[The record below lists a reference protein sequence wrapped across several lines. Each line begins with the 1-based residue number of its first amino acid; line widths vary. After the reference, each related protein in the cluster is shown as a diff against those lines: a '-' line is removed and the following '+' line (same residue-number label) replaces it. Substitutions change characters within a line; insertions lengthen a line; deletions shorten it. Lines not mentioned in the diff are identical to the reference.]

1 MAAKNLSDEQ
11 LLARAT
17 HAGRN
22 LFVLSALATIGAMAF
37 WVIAFMGKAPLL
49 AMIFPA
55 LAITFIA
62 AGYCVLT
69 VAARRGNP
77 ASVGT
82 VIVIMALQ
90 LTFVLICAGIG
101 AARTGT
107 DVSSNM
113 PNVLIPI
120 VVLLALASSR
130 SVLLELQD
138 RGLWEKVFDSEEMG
152 GQLCIIGG
160 ILVAIGFVTL
170 NGGTFYIG
178 NKVQQER
185 TAENRQAHEFV
196 EMIKHEEQQFM
207 DAAAAVLRGKTPD
220 NLELALVRADSLKAR
235 CQSIRTATGNQGR
248 LPGILTTYGNA
259 IRQWENGLQALKG
272 KNPDPKYSQR
282 SFDMGDQLHADALA
296 DFNHYFVDH
305 RSVAQRQ

>member
-1 MAAKNLSDEQ
+1 LSILGTLAA
-11 LLARAT
+11 
-17 HAGRN
+17 
-22 LFVLSALATIGAMAF
+22 IAF
-37 WVIAFMGKAPLL
+37 WVIAFVGKAVLA
-49 AMIFPA
+49 AMILPA

-90 LTFVLICAGIG
+90 LTFALICAGIG

-113 PNVLIPI
+113 PNVVIPI

-130 SVLLELQD
+130 SVLLELQE
-138 RGLWEKVFDSEEMG
+138 RTLWEKVFDSEETG
-152 GQLCIIGG
+152 GQFCVIGA
-160 ILVAIGFVTL
+160 ILLAIGFITL
-170 NGGTFYIG
+170 NGGSFYIG

-185 TAENRQAHEFV
+185 ATENRQAHEFV

-207 DAAAAVLRGKTPD
+207 DAASAVFSSRTPD
-220 NLELALVRADSLKAR
+220 ALELALVRADALKAK
-235 CQSIRTATGNQGR
+235 CQSIRNAAGDRGH
-248 LPGILTTYGNA
+248 LPGILTSYGNA
-259 IRQWENGLQALKG
+259 VRQWQNGLLALKE
-272 KNPDPKYSQR
+272 KNPDKKYSQR
-282 SFDMGDQLHADALA
+282 LLDMGDQLRTDALA
-296 DFNHYFVDH
+296 DFNRYFVNH